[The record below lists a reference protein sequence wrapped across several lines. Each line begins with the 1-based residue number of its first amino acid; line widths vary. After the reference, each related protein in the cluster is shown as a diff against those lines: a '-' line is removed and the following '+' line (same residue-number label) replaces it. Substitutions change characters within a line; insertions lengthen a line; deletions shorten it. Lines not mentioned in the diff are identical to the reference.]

1 MNYPRVNLLKKS
13 EQRYQGAVSRR
24 FMWVCAVVAPLLVI
38 AVISGIKLVQYNGI
52 RSELVSSSQIW
63 ASLEPR
69 LALHQEETKSLAANK
84 KILALLDGWQESRVP
99 MVDLMEEI
107 QQSVPRNM
115 QFARL
120 ALKGDST
127 KSTYETP
134 EQMAVGLRMEIDGL
148 IQGDLAEEDV
158 KVFREKMMGEKSVSS
173 MFKSIPLLDMRRSSR
188 SEDITVREFKIAG
201 TNTEG
206 GK

>member
-69 LALHQEETKSLAANK
+69 LALHQEESKSLAANK

-115 QFARL
+115 QFSRL